1 MLRARAHR
9 LLLACALLA
18 VLLTTAVLAALAAFS
33 ASVGDAALRA
43 TLRGPAASSAALVV
57 TADVPPEGRAAA
69 DAAVLRA
76 AHRTFDGLPVTVRRL
91 TASGPYELPR
101 TLQPAAA
108 RFGNP
113 DLTHFAAL
121 DPTRIRLTSGTLPSQ
136 SRAAPARPA
145 AASGAAAVAPA
156 TPGAASGTPAT
167 PAAGSATPA
176 AGSAAPTADAA
187 TPAAGAAGPAAA
199 PTAGVEVPAALPQAA
214 ARRLGIAPGARLRL
228 TDRLTGTPLTVRIT
242 GTYQARDTGDPYWQL
257 DPLAGRAVRT
267 GVFTTYGP
275 LLADPALL
283 ASGRTSTGTSGWLA
297 TADPA
302 ALTTGRIDA
311 LRAAATGG
319 PEALRAEPGF
329 TAGATVRTALPAVLA
344 QTSRA
349 LVVARSTLL
358 IVALQLVLLA
368 GYALLLVARLLADQR
383 SGETGLLRARGAS
396 RARVAALATAEALL
410 LAAPAALL
418 APLLAGP
425 LTHLISGYAGTG
437 DGTGFR
443 TVPPAGVWA
452 VAAAVA
458 LCCAAA
464 VVSPALTAAAD
475 GTVRLRRGRE
485 GALPAPVRAGADLG
499 LVLVAGVAY
508 WQLDRRTGAAGP
520 SAAADSGLGVDPL
533 LVAAPALALLAGT
546 VLTLRLLPPLARLAE
561 RRAARSRGLGPALAG
576 WHLSRRPLRGAGPVL
591 LLVLATAMGTLAV
604 GQGASWDRSQRDQ
617 ADYATGASVR
627 VLDARPGGPGQA
639 GLYAQW
645 PGVRQAAPAHRTT
658 VDLSGG
664 RTATVLALGTDHAA
678 ERLLLRRDLAD
689 EPATALLR
697 ALSPDRPADTEPGAA
712 GSRSG
717 TGSGSG
723 PGPGIHLP
731 GEARALTLDL
741 RLTATPTGG
750 RGTPRTD
757 LPAAPEAQVPPPVLT
772 VLAEDRFGLPYEL
785 TAGPVPADGRPR
797 RLTVDLD
804 RTASGAH
811 HAPAGPLR
819 LTGLHLRGTPP
830 ATTSE
835 AHRLEITGL
844 HTRAPDGTLR
854 GLTPP
859 AAVRWQGVMTGTRD
873 GEQRPAQRLAT
884 TTGLPLVL
892 SYATGTAAD
901 PDDAYS
907 VRYRPT
913 HPTPPGP
920 STPGSTTPGSTT
932 PDPSAPGP
940 AAPGPS
946 TPGPSAPGPAAP
958 GPSTPG
964 SASSGPVPG
973 IATDAFLAAAAA
985 RPGDRVDVTL
995 AGERL
1000 TVRLVRAVRQLPTTG
1015 GPAGDTGTSAAPTG
1029 GALLLDLRTAN
1040 RALTERGSGILAP
1053 TEWWL
1058 STRPGEAAGVA
1069 AALRA
1074 RPDAGA
1080 ADEVLVRDE
1089 RAAAL
1094 LDDPLGRGPRA
1105 ALLAV
1110 TVAAAAL
1117 AAVGFAVSAAGSLR
1131 EQAAELAV
1139 LRALGA
1145 SRRRLAALS
1154 AAEHGLL
1161 VLVGVLAGLGIG
1173 VLLTR
1178 AAVPLLVL
1186 TARAER
1192 PLPPVLVEL
1201 PWAHLGLLLAGVAA
1215 VPLLTAAA
1223 LALRHAGPAPS
1234 LRDQGDS

>member
-1 MLRARAHR
+1 MTAFILLRARAHR

-33 ASVGDAALRA
+33 ASVGDAALRG
-43 TLRGPAASSAALVV
+43 TLRGPAAASAALVV
-57 TADVPPEGRAAA
+57 SADVPPERRAAA
-69 DAAVLRA
+69 DAAVERA

-101 TLQPAAA
+101 ALQPAAA
-108 RFGNP
+108 RSGNP

-121 DPTRIRLTSGTLPSQ
+121 DPTRIRVTAGTLP
-136 SRAAPARPA
+136 
-145 AASGAAAVAPA
+145 GAAAAP
-156 TPGAASGTPAT
+156 GT
-167 PAAGSATPA
+167 
-176 AGSAAPTADAA
+176 
-187 TPAAGAAGPAAA
+187 AGA
-199 PTAGVEVPAALPQAA
+199 EVAAALPQAA

-228 TDRLTGTPLTVRIT
+228 VDRLTGTPLTVRIT
-242 GTYQARDTGDPYWQL
+242 GTYQAHDTRDPYWQL

-275 LLADPALL
+275 LLAAPSLL

-297 TADPA
+297 TADPG
-302 ALTTGRIDA
+302 ALTTGRINA
-311 LRAAATGG
+311 LRAAATSG

-329 TAGATVRTALPAVLA
+329 TSGATVRTALPAVLA

-368 GYALLLVARLLADQR
+368 GYALMLVARLLSAQR

-396 RARVAALATAEALL
+396 RARVAVLAATEALL

-425 LTHLISGYAGTG
+425 LTRLISEYAGTG
-437 DGTGFR
+437 EGTGFR
-443 TVPPAGVWA
+443 AAPPAGVWA

-508 WQLDRRTGAAGP
+508 WQLDRRTGAADP
-520 SAAADSGLGVDPL
+520 SDAADSGLGVDPL

-576 WHLSRRPLRGAGPVL
+576 WHLARRPLRGAGPVL

-617 ADYATGASVR
+617 ADYATGTSVR
-627 VLDARPGGPGQA
+627 VLDARPGGPGQS

-664 RTATVLALGTDHAA
+664 RTATVLALGPGDAP

-697 ALSPDRPADTEPGAA
+697 ALSPNRPADGGP
-712 GSRSG
+712 
-717 TGSGSG
+717 TGSGGG
-723 PGPGIHLP
+723 PAPAPDRAIHLPDPGIHLP
-731 GEARALTLDL
+731 DDARALTLDL
-741 RLTATPTGG
+741 SLTATRKGPHP
-750 RGTPRTD
+750 PRAA
-757 LPAAPEAQVPPPVLT
+757 LPAPPEAPVPPPVLT

-785 TAGPVPADGRPR
+785 TAGPVPADARPR

-804 RTASGAH
+804 RTASGAR

-819 LTGLHLRGTPP
+819 LTGLQLRGTPP
-830 ATTSE
+830 ATASE
-835 AHRLEITGL
+835 AHRLEITAL
-844 HTRAPDGTLR
+844 HTRAPDGTPSA
-854 GLTPP
+854 LTPP
-859 AAVRWQGVMTGTRD
+859 AAVHWQGVMTGTRD
-873 GEQRPAQRLAT
+873 GEQRPAQQLAT
-884 TTGLPLVL
+884 ATGLPIALA
-892 SYATGTAAD
+892 YDTGTAAD
-901 PDDAYS
+901 PDDAYA
-907 VRYRPT
+907 VRYRT
-913 HPTPPGP
+913 ARPTP
-920 STPGSTTPGSTT
+920 T
-932 PDPSAPGP
+932 
-940 AAPGPS
+940 
-946 TPGPSAPGPAAP
+946 
-958 GPSTPG
+958 G
-964 SASSGPVPG
+964 SAGSATGTRPVPA
-973 IATDAFLAAAAA
+973 IATDAFLDAAAA
-985 RPGDRVDVTL
+985 RPGDSVDVTL

-1000 TVRLVRAVRQLPTTG
+1000 TVRLVRTVRQLPTTG
-1015 GPAGDTGTSAAPTG
+1015 GPAGDAGTSAATG
-1029 GALLLDLRTAN
+1029 GALLLDLRTVN
-1040 RALTERGSGILAP
+1040 RALTERGSGTLAP

-1074 RPDAGA
+1074 RPDAGS

-1201 PWAHLGLLLAGVAA
+1201 PWTHLGLLLAGVAA

>member
-1 MLRARAHR
+1 MTAFILLRARAHR

-33 ASVGDAALRA
+33 ASVGDAALRG
-43 TLRGPAASSAALVV
+43 TLRGPAAASGALVV
-57 TADVPPEGRAAA
+57 SADVPPERRAAA

-101 TLQPAAA
+101 ALQPATA
-108 RFGNP
+108 RSGNP

-121 DPTRIRLTSGTLPSQ
+121 DPTRIRLTAGTLP
-136 SRAAPARPA
+136 
-145 AASGAAAVAPA
+145 GKAPA
-156 TPGAASGTPAT
+156 TSASPAGPAASASPAT
-167 PAAGSATPA
+167 PAAS
-176 AGSAAPTADAA
+176 AA
-187 TPAAGAAGPAAA
+187 TPA
-199 PTAGVEVPAALPQAA
+199 EVPAALPQAA

-228 TDRLTGTPLTVRIT
+228 VDRLTGTPLTVRIT

-275 LLADPALL
+275 LLADPSLL

-297 TADPA
+297 TADPGT
-302 ALTTGRIDA
+302 LTTGRIDA
-311 LRAAATGG
+311 LRAAATSG

-368 GYALLLVARLLADQR
+368 GYALLLVARLLSAQR

-410 LAAPAALL
+410 LAVPAALL

-443 TVPPAGVWA
+443 TAPPAGVWA

-576 WHLSRRPLRGAGPVL
+576 WHLARRPLRGAGPVL

-645 PGVRQAAPAHRTT
+645 PGVRQASPAHRTS

-664 RTATVLALGTDHAA
+664 RTATVLALGLGDAA

-697 ALSPDRPADTEPGAA
+697 ALSPNRHAGGGPTAA
-712 GSRSG
+712 GG
-717 TGSGSG
+717 E
-723 PGPGIHLP
+723 PAPAPDPGIHLP
-731 GEARALTLDL
+731 DDARALTLDL
-741 RLTATPTGG
+741 RLTATRKGPNRPGTAHPT
-750 RGTPRTD
+750 P
-757 LPAAPEAQVPPPVLT
+757 PEAQVPPPVLT

-785 TAGPVPADGRPR
+785 TAGPVPTDARAR
-797 RLTVDLD
+797 QLTVDLD
-804 RTASGAH
+804 RTGSGAH

-819 LTGLHLRGTPP
+819 LTGLQLRGTPP
-830 ATTSE
+830 ATASE
-835 AHRLEITGL
+835 AHRLEITAL
-844 HTRAPDGTLR
+844 HTRAPDGTR
-854 GLTPP
+854 SALTPP
-859 AAVRWQGVMTGTRD
+859 AAVHWQGVMTGTRD
-873 GEQRPAQRLAT
+873 GDQRPAQRLAT
-884 TTGLPLVL
+884 ATGLPLAL
-892 SYATGTAAD
+892 AYDTGTAAD
-901 PDDAYS
+901 SDDAYA
-907 VRYRPT
+907 VRYRT
-913 HPTPPGP
+913 ARSTPAGSAGSATAGSATAGP
-920 STPGSTTPGSTT
+920 ST
-932 PDPSAPGP
+932 A
-940 AAPGPS
+940 
-946 TPGPSAPGPAAP
+946 
-958 GPSTPG
+958 G
-964 SASSGPVPG
+964 SATGTRPVPA
-973 IATDAFLAAAAA
+973 IATDAFLDAAAA
-985 RPGDRVDVTL
+985 RPGDSVDVTL

-1015 GPAGDTGTSAAPTG
+1015 GPAGDTGTSAATG
-1029 GALLLDLRTAN
+1029 GALLLDLRTVN
-1040 RALTERGSGILAP
+1040 RALTERGSGTLAP

-1074 RPDAGA
+1074 RPDAGS

-1089 RAAAL
+1089 RTAAL

-1201 PWAHLGLLLAGVAA
+1201 PWTHLGLLLAGVAA